1 MTRSSSPDI
10 PVSVVSKLRLGI
22 SARIT
27 IRRPL
32 TREVTV
38 RIMIL
43 GTALLTATAL
53 ALSAS
58 AQNTPTAPAI
68 TRTIVAATKLP
79 SVVETPLY
87 FKAMRV
93 TLQPGGK
100 SSLSAANGI
109 LYQLSGSTEISL
121 GGENKVLGVGEG
133 LFVAAG
139 KTASLSA
146 GSGTPSILLYFLL
159 APAAEL
165 DRSTAIAPATVTE
178 LYRTV
183 APIPDLKPG
192 GYDLN
197 LTRVTFPPGMPSN
210 PPHHR
215 SGAALYYIVSG
226 TGANTVDG
234 TTKTRGPDSLIY
246 EPFGLVHQWGN
257 PGGDPLTFLA
267 FNINP
272 DGVAAVLP
280 DAPAKAQ

>member
-1 MTRSSSPDI
+1 
-10 PVSVVSKLRLGI
+10 
-22 SARIT
+22 
-27 IRRPL
+27 
-32 TREVTV
+32 V
-38 RIMIL
+38 RINTI
-43 GTALLTATAL
+43 GTALFAATAL
-53 ALSAS
+53 VLQAS
-58 AQNTPTAPAI
+58 AQTMPTAPAI

-121 GGENKVLGVGEG
+121 GGENKMLGANEA

-139 KTASLSA
+139 KTASLNS
-146 GSGTPSILLYFLL
+146 GSGQPSILLYFLVV
-159 APAAEL
+159 PAAEL
-165 DRSTAIAPATVTE
+165 GRPTE
-178 LYRTV
+178 LYQTV

-197 LTRVTFPPGMPSN
+197 LTRITFPAGMPSN

-234 TTKTRGPDSLIY
+234 TTKARGPDSLIY

-257 PGGDPLTFLA
+257 PGGEPLTFLA

>member
-1 MTRSSSPDI
+1 
-10 PVSVVSKLRLGI
+10 
-22 SARIT
+22 
-27 IRRPL
+27 
-32 TREVTV
+32 
-38 RIMIL
+38 
-43 GTALLTATAL
+43 
-53 ALSAS
+53 
-58 AQNTPTAPAI
+58 
-68 TRTIVAATKLP
+68 
-79 SVVETPLY
+79 VVETPLY

-121 GGENKVLGVGEG
+121 GGENKVLGANEA

-139 KTASLSA
+139 KTASLNS
-146 GSGTPSILLYFLL
+146 GSGQPSILLYFLL
-159 APAAEL
+159 VPAAEL
-165 DRSTAIAPATVTE
+165 GRPTATAPAAATE
-178 LYRTV
+178 LYQTV

-197 LTRVTFPPGMPSN
+197 LTRVTFPAGMPSN

-234 TTKTRGPDSLIY
+234 TMKARGPDSLIY

-257 PGGDPLTFLA
+257 PGSEPLTFWLSTSIRTAWRPSFPTRLRKHNSRGRLA
-267 FNINP
+267 ATNWWSRMPINIFNTFDDP
-272 DGVAAVLP
+272 SASTGTTDARGVNSTDQIVGDYSTAG
-280 DAPAKAQ
+280 

>member
-1 MTRSSSPDI
+1 
-10 PVSVVSKLRLGI
+10 
-22 SARIT
+22 
-27 IRRPL
+27 
-32 TREVTV
+32 
-38 RIMIL
+38 
-43 GTALLTATAL
+43 
-53 ALSAS
+53 
-58 AQNTPTAPAI
+58 
-68 TRTIVAATKLP
+68 
-79 SVVETPLY
+79 
-87 FKAMRV
+87 MRV

-121 GGENKVLGVGEG
+121 GGENKVLSAGEA

-165 DRSTAIAPATVTE
+165 DRPTATAPAAETE

-197 LTRVTFPPGMPSN
+197 LTRVTFPAGMPSN

-226 TGANTVDG
+226 MGANTVDG

-246 EPFGLVHQWGN
+246 EPFGPRASVGKPRRRTFDLLGFQHQSERC
-257 PGGDPLTFLA
+257 
-267 FNINP
+267 
-272 DGVAAVLP
+272 GVVLP
-280 DAPAKAQ
+280 EPAKAQ